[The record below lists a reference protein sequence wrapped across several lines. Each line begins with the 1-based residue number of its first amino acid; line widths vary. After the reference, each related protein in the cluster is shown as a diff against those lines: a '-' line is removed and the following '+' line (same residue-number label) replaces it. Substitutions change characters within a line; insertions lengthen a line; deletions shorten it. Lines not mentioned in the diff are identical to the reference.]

1 MKSSYRAMFFAAAAT
16 LGPWLA
22 PLQSQAAPQAQPT
35 PLELA
40 IAKFELERDPTALE
54 ALVAAAGADAD
65 AARAVLQGQ
74 GGSGRGAG
82 AGQDELTPV
91 DRNAVVNAV
100 VQWIAHENASTG
112 AELDWLGRRAV
123 PHLIEA
129 FEKQVY
135 DLSLLGRIAVK
146 ILQLGGP
153 DALQWLIRQH
163 DEASGLRR
171 EVIVRALVDARAG
184 GRYPRS
190 IDEGLADGVRR
201 FLNDKDSAV
210 RKRLIAHYP
219 HLIEP
224 EAYGK
229 WLSDPDE
236 GVSVAA
242 IRALAPQRSRATQV
256 VAGQQ
261 QVVALT
267 GAERDRVQAYC
278 MAVRSL
284 ATRKLSEAQREAIQL
299 WLGAHSGYDAVAGL
313 GKEGVSFIEALLPQF
328 RFSVTTPAR
337 GADVLRVF
345 NRVVEARAPR
355 ANEMATWIG
364 YSRSNWGSADLA
376 PLLEMAR
383 RWYEVV
389 DAGEAKNP
397 GVGTVMQTVSMLIKF
412 AKPED
417 GAALAAIL
425 GDGDLWLNPSA
436 LNTASQELRRATAVH
451 VRPRLMAGDFE
462 PASQTW
468 SSVLILALVPYDAAA
483 YTWLRQYHEAT
494 KLPSLCYFVDSLQA
508 EEANEAQLRYFLRR
522 TAELSSAEKNH
533 GLLSSLTELSSRL
546 LIVAGDEAKA
556 DVETAIRAGMTVLR
570 VPLRRVDRSQS
581 VVNLMQALLEFD
593 GGRYVHHDLEDA
605 TLLAFVRACF
615 ETTSDFTPI
624 QWCHGAG
631 ANVRFP
637 NGFFDALLAAF
648 VPRADAVEPPAA
660 GNVVWFLTR
669 NFERLADPGRFVHA
683 VLGDRDG
690 PMAKRFAEKLLLQ
703 LRSTRVVE
711 YQRLALPF
719 LGFESAAIG
728 ALNRVEDEA
737 IVAAL
742 DARVRELLSSA
753 DAAQRRAALQMIS
766 MHGAPQFLKLAL
778 TALDDS
784 DVLVRKAA
792 IEVFVRHYHEA
803 AADGLLRALRDEH
816 KENRDL
822 AKQALDAM
830 RHIQEQEQHWKAW
843 RLARQQPSVSA
854 ALLAQT
860 KDSEPMEVRLAAL
873 RSIGLLGDVEALPF
887 LIDAMK
893 SEDAQIREAAK
904 EAVAT
909 LQAIAAKRTK

>member
-1 MKSSYRAMFFAAAAT
+1 M
-16 LGPWLA
+16 
-22 PLQSQAAPQAQPT
+22 
-35 PLELA
+35 
-40 IAKFELERDPTALE
+40 
-54 ALVAAAGADAD
+54 
-65 AARAVLQGQ
+65 
-74 GGSGRGAG
+74 
-82 AGQDELTPV
+82 
-91 DRNAVVNAV
+91 
-100 VQWIAHENASTG
+100 QWIAHENASTG

-163 DEASGLRR
+163 DEASGLRP

-556 DVETAIRAGMTVLR
+556 DDETAIRAGMTVLR

-593 GGRYVHHDLEDA
+593 GGRYDHRDLEDA

-753 DAAQRRAALQMIS
+753 DAGQRRAA
-766 MHGAPQFLKLAL
+766 
-778 TALDDS
+778 
-784 DVLVRKAA
+784 
-792 IEVFVRHYHEA
+792 
-803 AADGLLRALRDEH
+803 
-816 KENRDL
+816 
-822 AKQALDAM
+822 
-830 RHIQEQEQHWKAW
+830 
-843 RLARQQPSVSA
+843 
-854 ALLAQT
+854 
-860 KDSEPMEVRLAAL
+860 
-873 RSIGLLGDVEALPF
+873 
-887 LIDAMK
+887 
-893 SEDAQIREAAK
+893 
-904 EAVAT
+904 
-909 LQAIAAKRTK
+909 